1 MHAFAPLSSIAP
13 HLTTEPIDK
22 LFFGVVDDE
31 SLAVIVVAVATLLVA
46 AAADLEPA
54 TLLLLLLLL
63 LRLVEEAKARGR
75 EAHCWAREAMV
86 FA

>member
-1 MHAFAPLSSIAP
+1 MHAFSPLSSIAP
-13 HLTTEPIDK
+13 HLTTEPINK

-31 SLAVIVVAVATLLVA
+31 SLAVIVVAVATFLVA

-54 TLLLLLLLL
+54 TLL

>member
-1 MHAFAPLSSIAP
+1 MHAFSPLSSTAP
-13 HLTTEPIDK
+13 HLTTKPIDK

-31 SLAVIVVAVATLLVA
+31 SLAVIVIAVATLLVA

-54 TLLLLLLLL
+54 TLLL
-63 LRLVEEAKARGR
+63 RLVEEAKARGR
-75 EAHCWAREAMV
+75 EAHCWVREAMV

>member
-31 SLAVIVVAVATLLVA
+31 SLAVIVVAVATVLVA

-54 TLLLLLLLL
+54 TLLL

-75 EAHCWAREAMV
+75 EAHCCAREAMV

>member
-54 TLLLLLLLL
+54 TLLLLLLL
-63 LRLVEEAKARGR
+63 RLVEEAKARGR

>member
-1 MHAFAPLSSIAP
+1 MHAFSPLSSIAP
-13 HLTTEPIDK
+13 HLTTEPINK

-31 SLAVIVVAVATLLVA
+31 SLAVIVVAVATFLVA

-54 TLLLLLLLL
+54 TLLLL
-63 LRLVEEAKARGR
+63 RLVEEARARGR

>member
-54 TLLLLLLLL
+54 TLLL
-63 LRLVEEAKARGR
+63 RLVEEAKARGR

>member
-1 MHAFAPLSSIAP
+1 VHAFAPLSSIAP

-54 TLLLLLLLL
+54 TLLLLLLL
-63 LRLVEEAKARGR
+63 RLVEEAKARGR

>member
-63 LRLVEEAKARGR
+63 RLVEEAKARGR

>member
-1 MHAFAPLSSIAP
+1 VHAFSPLSSTAP
-13 HLTTEPIDK
+13 HLTTKPIDK

-31 SLAVIVVAVATLLVA
+31 SLAVIVIAVATLLVA

-54 TLLLLLLLL
+54 TLLLLLL
-63 LRLVEEAKARGR
+63 RLVEEAKARGR
-75 EAHCWAREAMV
+75 EAHCWVREAMV

>member
-31 SLAVIVVAVATLLVA
+31 SLAVIVIAVATLLVA

-54 TLLLLLLLL
+54 TLL

>member
-63 LRLVEEAKARGR
+63 RLVEEAKARGR

-86 FA
+86 LA

>member
-1 MHAFAPLSSIAP
+1 MHAFSPLSSIAP
-13 HLTTEPIDK
+13 HLTTEPINK

-31 SLAVIVVAVATLLVA
+31 SLAVIVVAVATFLVA

-54 TLLLLLLLL
+54 TLLLL
-63 LRLVEEAKARGR
+63 RLVEEAKASGR

>member
-1 MHAFAPLSSIAP
+1 MHAFSPLSSTAP
-13 HLTTEPIDK
+13 HLTTKPIDK

-31 SLAVIVVAVATLLVA
+31 SLAVIVVAVATFLVA

-54 TLLLLLLLL
+54 TLL

>member
-1 MHAFAPLSSIAP
+1 VHAFSPLSSIAP
-13 HLTTEPIDK
+13 HLTTEPINK

-31 SLAVIVVAVATLLVA
+31 SLAVIVVAVATFLVA

-54 TLLLLLLLL
+54 TLLL

>member
-1 MHAFAPLSSIAP
+1 M
-13 HLTTEPIDK
+13 TTEPSNK

-31 SLAVIVVAVATLLVA
+31 SLAVIVVAVATFLVA

-54 TLLLLLLLL
+54 TLLL

>member
-1 MHAFAPLSSIAP
+1 VHAFSPLSSTAP
-13 HLTTEPIDK
+13 HLTTKPIDK

-31 SLAVIVVAVATLLVA
+31 SLAVIVVAVATFLVA

-54 TLLLLLLLL
+54 TLL

>member
-1 MHAFAPLSSIAP
+1 VHAFSPLSSIAP
-13 HLTTEPIDK
+13 HLTTEPINK

-31 SLAVIVVAVATLLVA
+31 SLAVIVVAVATFLVA

-54 TLLLLLLLL
+54 TLL

>member
-1 MHAFAPLSSIAP
+1 MHAFAPLSSISP

-54 TLLLLLLLL
+54 TLLLLLLL
-63 LRLVEEAKARGR
+63 RLVEEAKARGR

>member
-1 MHAFAPLSSIAP
+1 MHAFSPLSSIAP
-13 HLTTEPIDK
+13 HLTTEPINK

-54 TLLLLLLLL
+54 TLLLL
-63 LRLVEEAKARGR
+63 RLVEEAKARGR

>member
-1 MHAFAPLSSIAP
+1 MHAFSPLSSIAP

-31 SLAVIVVAVATLLVA
+31 SLAVIVIAVATLLVA

-54 TLLLLLLLL
+54 TLL

>member
-1 MHAFAPLSSIAP
+1 MHAFSPLSSIAP
-13 HLTTEPIDK
+13 HLTTEPINK

-31 SLAVIVVAVATLLVA
+31 SLAVIVVAVATFLVA

-54 TLLLLLLLL
+54 TLLLLLL

>member
-1 MHAFAPLSSIAP
+1 MHAFSPLSSIAP
-13 HLTTEPIDK
+13 HLTTEPINK

-31 SLAVIVVAVATLLVA
+31 SLAVIVVAVATFLVA

-54 TLLLLLLLL
+54 TLLL

>member
-54 TLLLLLLLL
+54 TLLLL
-63 LRLVEEAKARGR
+63 RLVEEAKARGR

>member
-1 MHAFAPLSSIAP
+1 VHAFAPLSSIAP

-63 LRLVEEAKARGR
+63 RLVEEAKARGR